1 VDLPRNRLAW
11 VEALVLLED
20 YPEAF
25 DVLKQGWDKS
35 ADKTYLAPLGDVS
48 SAWAQLIAQRKPNDL
63 ETRLDIVQQGL
74 RYAPQNGNLVKQLV
88 ALTHDGP
95 KSDRARAALTKLLAE
110 GKSTAVVHLALGNDA
125 WQRGQKELAR
135 NHFTL
140 SFESA
145 PQMPE
150 VANNIAMILA
160 VGDQPDFSRALAIIQ
175 SVLEKFPEQPNF
187 RETRGQILAKMGRWQ
202 EAVVDLEYALPK
214 LVSTR
219 PTHEALAEA
228 YKALGSQSLAAE
240 HLRLAKAVAGQAVV
254 GKD

>member
-1 VDLPRNRLAW
+1 
-11 VEALVLLED
+11 
-20 YPEAF
+20 
-25 DVLKQGWDKS
+25 
-35 ADKTYLAPLGDVS
+35 
-48 SAWAQLIAQRKPNDL
+48 LIAQRKPGDL
-63 ETRLDIVQQGL
+63 ETRLQIIQQGL

-95 KSDRARAALTKLLAE
+95 KGESARDALATLLAE

-135 NHFTL
+135 KHFTL

-150 VANNIAMILA
+150 VANNMAMILA
-160 VGDQPDFSRALAIIQ
+160 VGDQPDLPRALSIIQ

-187 RETRGQILAKMGRWQ
+187 RETRGQIHAKMGRWE
-202 EAVVDLEYALPK
+202 EAVIDLEYALPK

-219 PTHEALAEA
+219 ATHETLAEA
-228 YKALGSQSLAAE
+228 YKALGSQPLAAE
-240 HLRLAKAVAGQAVV
+240 HLRLAKAAAGQSVV